1 MSASSAPARVSA
13 KPGASTV
20 RWLLIGWLVAGTFD
34 ITYAIVFSYL
44 RSGVAPSR
52 IFKSV
57 ASGVL
62 GRAAY
67 DGGINAAALGLALH
81 YLNALIITTIFFV
94 VARSQP
100 GLAKRPLLIGILYG
114 AVVYL
119 VMNYVV
125 IPLSAIGA
133 IGYPPPAVWISGVL
147 VHMFLIGVPI
157 VLAARHAYLDEG
169 VVTTRN

>member
-1 MSASSAPARVSA
+1 MSWL
-13 KPGASTV
+13 K
-20 RWLLIGWLVAGTFD
+20 WLLVGWLVAGTCD
-34 ITYAIVFSYL
+34 IIYATGFSYL

-52 IFKSV
+52 ILQSV

-62 GRAAY
+62 GRGAF
-67 DGGINAAALGLALH
+67 DGGASTAALGLGLH
-81 YLNALIITTIFFV
+81 FTNALIITTIFFL

-100 GLAKRPLLIGILYG
+100 RLVQRPVLIGALFG
-114 AVVYL
+114 GVVYL

-133 IGYPPPAVWISGVL
+133 IGYPPPAIWISGVL

-157 VLAARHAYLDEG
+157 ALAARQAFSPSA
-169 VVTTRN
+169 